1 MAAVVENT
9 CIVCGERH
17 ALQVDARKLDGWRAA
32 RRELGVHVQD
42 YWTELTPAE
51 REEFFISGICGACW
65 SRLCEDGEEP

>member
-1 MAAVVENT
+1 MTVHLKNT
-9 CIVCGERH
+9 CIVCGETH
-17 ALQVDARKLDGWRAA
+17 ALQVDERKLDGRRSA
-32 RRELGVHVQD
+32 RKMGAHVQD